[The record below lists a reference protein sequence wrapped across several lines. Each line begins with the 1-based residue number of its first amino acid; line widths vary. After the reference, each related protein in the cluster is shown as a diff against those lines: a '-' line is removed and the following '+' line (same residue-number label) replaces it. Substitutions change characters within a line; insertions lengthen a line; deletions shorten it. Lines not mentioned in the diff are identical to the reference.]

1 MNIVSDYNPS
11 QEPTPVYMKKK
22 RTSTHIHNLHADLP
36 IGHDWFRVFAVSV
49 LFPFFVPATSTT
61 TTSSVLG
68 FLAPITTTTTTAA
81 SVAAAAADEG
91 GFGAGEAGGG
101 FDVFGLGVGEHSC
114 FFECVFFWSVFFLG
128 VLGFG

>member
-49 LFPFFVPATSTT
+49 LFPFFVPATSS
-61 TTSSVLG
+61 SSVLG

-81 SVAAAAADEG
+81 ADEG
-91 GFGAGEAGGG
+91 GFGAGEAGRG
-101 FDVFGLGVGEHSC
+101 FDVFGLGVGEHYFF
-114 FFECVFFWSVFFLG
+114 FFEGGGKCEV
-128 VLGFG
+128 